1 MIPRVLRR
9 FAAAILIVGLAGC
22 GSGGAGIGLASGI
35 GSGGTGIVAGT
46 VTGFGSIIIDGHR
59 YPDTGATYEIT
70 GDGNSAVAVSPTVAR
85 IGQQVEADIDS
96 SGNATAVHIH
106 PELIGVVS
114 AISPLTN
121 AITVAGVRVI
131 TNETNPALPI
141 TVYAG
146 YTRFSDIRVNDRVE
160 VYGLPETDSSGPYVA
175 ASRIELKPNSCTGAC
190 GVRVTGT
197 LGQLDTTSQT
207 FTLGTLTVS
216 YSGSTLVTPSGQ
228 SLANGER
235 VSVYSSTPLIGTSL
249 SATAIAIRTMTAA
262 TGYLRLSGAISNYA
276 GNASFS
282 VAGTTVNAA
291 SATLTPGSL
300 VLANGVI
307 VVVAGSFDPNTN
319 QLVATS
325 VTGYSS
331 GSIPVELHGTITN
344 FVSIANFRVRGTL
357 VDASA
362 ATISGGTTADLQNN
376 AYVEIS
382 GTISNNVVSAS
393 TVAFASESDGS
404 VDDLTGVVSG
414 YTSPTQPFSITL
426 DNRGT
431 TVQAILAAT
440 PFYIGGTS
448 ADLGDGKYVT
458 VDASLVNGQWV
469 VNTVTFMLGTPPA
482 GDGSPASGGGTE
494 VEGIAGNVN
503 LGASTFS
510 LNGVTVNFSGI
521 TPTGGG
527 TLANG
532 ISVQVYGTFS
542 GSTLSASGV
551 KIEQDQEQN

>member
-1 MIPRVLRR
+1 MIPRALRH
-9 FAAAILIVGLAGC
+9 FAGAILLVGLAGC

-46 VTGFGSIIIDGHR
+46 VTGFGSIIVDGSR
-59 YPDTGATYEIT
+59 YPDTGAAYDLT
-70 GDGNSAVAVSPTVAR
+70 GDSSGAVAVSPTAAA
-85 IGQQVEADIDS
+85 IGQQVEAEIDS
-96 SGNATAVHIH
+96 GGNATAVHIY
-106 PELIGVVS
+106 PAVIGLVS
-114 AISPLTN
+114 AVSASTDT
-121 AITVAGVRVI
+121 ITVAGMRVVANA
-131 TNETNPALPI
+131 TNSALPI

-146 YTRFSDIRVNDRVE
+146 YAQFSDIHAKDRVE
-160 VYGLPETDSSGPYVA
+160 VYGLSEADSSGPYLA
-175 ASRIELKPNSCTGAC
+175 ASRIELKPSSCTNVC
-190 GVRVTGT
+190 GVRVTGI
-197 LGQLDTTSQT
+197 LGQLDTTNQT
-207 FTLGTLTVS
+207 FTLGALTVS
-216 YSGSTLVTPSGQ
+216 YSGSTVITPVGL

-249 SATAIAIRTMTAA
+249 DATAIAIRAMTTA
-262 TGYLRLSGAISNYA
+262 TGYLRLSGAISDYA
-276 GNASFS
+276 SNASFS
-282 VAGTTVNAA
+282 VSGVAVNAG
-291 SATLTPGSL
+291 SATLTRGSL
-300 VLANGVI
+300 VLANGVT
-307 VVVAGSFDPNTN
+307 VVVVGSFDPGTN

-331 GSIPVELHGTITN
+331 DSNQAELHGTITN
-344 FVSIANFRVRGTL
+344 FVSVANFQVRGTL

-362 ATISGGTTADLQNN
+362 ATYSGGTAADLQNN
-376 AYVEIS
+376 TYVEIR
-382 GTISNNVVSAS
+382 GTVSNNVVSAS
-393 TVAFASESDGS
+393 TVAFTSETDGS
-404 VDDLTGVVSG
+404 VDDLTGVISG
-414 YTSPTQPFSITL
+414 YTYPTQPFSIAL

-431 TVQAILAAT
+431 TVQAILAAA

-448 ADLGDGKYVT
+448 ADMSDGKYVT

-482 GDGSPASGGGTE
+482 GDGSPASGGSTE
-494 VEGIAGNVN
+494 IEGIAGNVN
-503 LGASTFS
+503 LGARTFS